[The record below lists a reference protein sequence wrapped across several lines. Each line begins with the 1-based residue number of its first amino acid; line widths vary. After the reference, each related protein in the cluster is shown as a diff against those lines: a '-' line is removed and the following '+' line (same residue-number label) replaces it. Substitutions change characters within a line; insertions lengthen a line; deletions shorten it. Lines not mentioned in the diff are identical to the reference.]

1 MGMEAKLHFK
11 FNKRKN
17 EGDYPLPFWFY
28 IHCSKSLLL
37 FLLLEIVMGNGYIES
52 KNIRPQ
58 IYKLSSQISLLYGN
72 IFNNMQALQ

>member
-11 FNKRKN
+11 FNKEKMKVII
-17 EGDYPLPFWFY
+17 PLPFWFY

-58 IYKLSSQISLLYGN
+58 IYKL
-72 IFNNMQALQ
+72 

>member
-11 FNKRKN
+11 FNKEKN
-17 EGDYPLPFWFY
+17 EKVIIPLLFWFY
-28 IHCSKSLLL
+28 IHCSESLLL

-58 IYKLSSQISLLYGN
+58 IYKL
-72 IFNNMQALQ
+72 